1 MAHSVKSTP
10 TLDCFLGCDVA
21 KKTVFIFNSRTGASH
36 EIANTPSVLRKFLKA
51 TPDIKL
57 LVCEA
62 TGGYENHLL
71 ATAAELAITS
81 HRADPYT
88 MRQFAKSLK
97 RVAKT
102 DKIDAMGLARYGQE
116 RAEILPQ
123 WTPPAPAQQK
133 LQKFSNLRE
142 NLVADR
148 VRYINQAKA
157 PGNCQEAEALFDKLI
172 RQLTEAIEG
181 IEAKMDKI
189 IAADKELT
197 AKFDTIRSVK
207 GCGDATARML
217 LANLAE
223 LGHTNRKRIA
233 SLAGLAPHPHQSGES
248 SWKRPMAGGRQVI
261 KKTMFIAALSACRYN
276 DKFKDVYQR
285 LVGNGKAKRLAIL
298 AVARQMLSYLNFLLS
313 EKNITVHA
321 QTD

>member
-1 MAHSVKSTP
+1 
-10 TLDCFLGCDVA
+10 
-21 KKTVFIFNSRTGASH
+21 
-36 EIANTPSVLRKFLKA
+36 KA
-51 TPDIKL
+51 TPDVKL

-81 HRADPYT
+81 HRSDPFT
-88 MRQFAKSLK
+88 MRQFAKSL
-97 RVAKT
+97 RRMAKT
-102 DKIDAMGLARYGQE
+102 DKIDAISLARYGQE
-116 RAEILPQ
+116 RAEILPH
-123 WTPPAPAQQK
+123 WTPPSLAQQK
-133 LQKFSNLRE
+133 LQKLSNLRE
-142 NLVADR
+142 NLVANR
-148 VRYINQAKA
+148 VQYINQSKA
-157 PGNCQEAEALFDKLI
+157 PGNCPETEAVFD
-172 RQLTEAIEG
+172 RVCSQLTKEIEG
-181 IEAKMDKI
+181 IEAIMDEI
-189 IAADKELT
+189 IAADQELKT
-197 AKFDTIRSVK
+197 KFDTIRSVK

-276 DKFKDVYQR
+276 PKFKEVYQR

-298 AVARQMLSYLNFLLS
+298 AVARQMLSFINFLLS
-313 EKNITVHA
+313 EKNITHHA
-321 QTD
+321 